1 MQKSFKKLFTLL
13 LAALLMT
20 SHLNVTF
27 ASADELADPSEFGP
41 VTEVEKEPTFNTPI
55 LGELDEEEDEELH
68 LQYKSTDI
76 VRVSIVLEGKSALD
90 AGYSAQGI
98 GTNKGAISYRNSL
111 KKQQDKVAAQISSKV
126 LGGKALDVKWNLTLA
141 DNIISAEVPY
151 GKINQ
156 IKMLDSVKDVFI
168 ENRYEPAETTIS
180 GDDPHMVTS
189 TEMTQSN
196 GEHSSL
202 YTGAGSRIAI
212 IDTGLDIDHQSFD
225 PDAFMHSVEEGGFED
240 KLMTAADVEAVQGQ
254 LNVPGYYLNEK
265 IPYAYNYVDGNENV
279 THLAAGDMKG
289 NHGSHV
295 AGIAAA
301 NKYVLVDGEYVDS
314 REAAFVVGQAPDAQI
329 FVMKVFGVGGGAF
342 DSDYFA
348 AIEDAI
354 VLGADSVNLSLG
366 SRDPGFI
373 FSDNYQELLDSLTD
387 ENIVVVFSA
396 GNNSSWDQ
404 VSTLYSD
411 DINYSSGGTPGTYI
425 NTFSVASVD
434 NDGYTGEMLDVGG
447 DKIEFNES
455 SGYANKPFST
465 IPGEYEYVYIDGP
478 GMLCNPADYYGSGT
492 NEIPDAYLT
501 WINLFAVLADEFEDD
516 EYLVDKIAVCNRG
529 QSSFFAKANGA
540 VLMGAVGT
548 IIINNQPGMLGMNL
562 TGLFYENPV
571 AMVYQDDGAYFK
583 DNATSSG
590 SFEWY
595 DVVFDD
601 EGETVIDTVEAE
613 YTYYI
618 GKITVSDEVQHEEY
632 NSPNYTMS
640 DFSSWGVPGSLTL
653 KPEVSA
659 PGGNIWSLDGF
670 SNDEQVEGEL
680 MGGHDQYTLMSGT
693 SMAAPQ
699 ITGIIGAIGQY
710 YRENDIEEK
719 TGLSLRQ
726 FALSLIMS
734 TATPLK
740 DEEDCYYPV
749 LQQGSGLVNVEAV
762 VTATSFIHMS
772 EDDDNLT
779 AMTGAAADYKVKAEL
794 GDDPDRTGK
803 FEYTFELTNFS
814 DKTIRYGFSTDL
826 FTQDTLEAEEVEY
839 LTPWTVDLDGNVT
852 YNIIGNVDGH
862 DFDKDGDTD
871 SDDAQAILD
880 YVTGLR
886 AEEDCDL
893 EAGKLDE
900 DDEVTTRDAYLLLE
914 FLETEFGI
922 GEDYIYLPAG
932 ETATVTVKIDVS
944 GTILEDRENGG
955 YVEGYTFVTSDD
967 DADHSIPVLG
977 YYGSWTDPSMY
988 DAVTYVEQ
996 AMGSSAKESYFGATE
1011 TNGFILKYADGR
1023 TAWFSGNPYIAEPDI
1038 DEERFAINGETLIKN
1053 GRYTTIRNAIAQLFV
1068 IRDGEGNIIETS
1080 NFDGAQIIGAYYN
1093 SQQETPAWLYT
1104 GANNIAI
1111 GKTPTDIGVDEGQQ
1125 FSVEIYTVPEYYGVL
1140 ANEGKGNT
1148 LTEDQLL
1155 ELIENES
1162 LGAGAVLGYK
1172 LTVDNKAP
1180 EIISFEMNED
1190 KTQITVTAKDDN
1202 YIAFIGLTDIQGNEV
1217 LIGEVPKQSAPG
1229 EEVTVT
1235 IDVSEIEDLPNAAA
1249 LIVGDYARNEQVR
1262 LARFAE
1268 GPVITKTTV
1277 YQLTDELNPD
1287 SEYIIASTNVAGKT
1301 QALYTQGQGY
1311 WTITADS
1318 VVTDDGNNP
1327 PYILTEDADDTIVW
1341 YTFENEYGVGFC
1353 SKADNG
1359 VLLAYYLDYPLLN
1372 YGNMAY
1378 ADGFMYKD
1386 NILYDMGYDDEHNLV
1401 PVGALHFDTYFLF
1414 STTET
1419 GPVYLYEKTVL
1430 IDETDPEVVSEITI
1444 EPATTTL
1451 ILGVDEEREL
1461 KVSIKPITIEDKS
1474 VTWTSSDPE
1483 VATVDENGVV
1493 TAVSVGTVT
1502 ITATSVQTP
1511 EASATALVNV
1521 VEATP
1526 MNAYINGQVSDADGN
1541 FYALIDLT
1549 DMTPYAMGEADAV
1562 LNGGRTGNYVYG
1574 IDGSRNLSRYLYDT
1588 ETYEITKDEEFSA
1601 SISKEYAMIDGA
1613 SISNWKSPLDEET
1626 TLDYR
1631 FITAGVTESGKLV
1644 FYTEGTN
1651 LWYLEP
1657 GVENIVAMALIDY
1670 DSDDITD
1677 PSFYYAL
1684 LTNDGTLYMYVVY
1697 GIVLD
1702 DGGIDVDGVLRK
1714 LGTVNGIAF
1723 GEDLTAYSMTCSY
1736 GHVFDSEGKPDT
1748 NYYGLFIADNT
1759 TKGIY
1764 YADLMSAMYTGET
1777 NAQFIGIVDG
1787 ATNVSSLFNDT
1798 MDVWPVEDIGEA
1810 TASVG
1815 REAVREFVKKTE
1827 PIATSK
1833 AVFVQLAEAEAKVE
1847 EPSEE
1852 PANEVTGTTN
1862 AVKGYQSGTV
1872 RINREADEP
1881 AAEEPVADEPAEA
1894 EGTVK
1899 VEIKAEDLTNNGL
1912 YTVTYDKDELEYV
1925 STESDFEFK
1934 SINDSEEGKITFA
1947 FADLEGAEEG
1957 DVIATITFKAP
1968 CEDQEVTIS
1977 VTEENEDLDSDK
1989 EFTETVEGVGHEW
2002 GEPEW
2007 TWSDDHSEAT
2017 AKFTCENNENHV
2029 KEVTEKS
2036 VVDETPAEVGKEGK
2050 RVYKVTVTGPDGKE
2064 YSTEFEEVIPALPEP
2079 SPETSDAS
2087 YINAWQTAF
2096 ITSMVAIAFIFIT
2109 MKKKSYFQR

>member
-126 LGGKALDVKWNLTLA
+126 LGGKTLDVKWNLTLA
-141 DNIISAEVPY
+141 ANIISAEVPY

-540 VLMGAVGT
+540 VLMGAAGT

-618 GKITVSDEVQHEEY
+618 GKITISDEVQHEEY

-839 LTPWTVDLDGNVT
+839 LTPWTVDLAGNVT

-988 DAVTYVEQ
+988 DAVSYVEQ

-1011 TNGFILKYADGR
+1011 TNGYILKYADGR

-1038 DEERFAINGETLIKN
+1038 DEERFAINSKTTIKS
-1053 GRYTTIRNAIAQLFV
+1053 GRYTTIRNAVAQILV
-1068 IRDGEGNIIETS
+1068 IRDGEGNIVETS
-1080 NFDGAQIIGAYYN
+1080 AFNSTEILGAYYN
-1093 SQQETPAWLYT
+1093 SQQENPAWVQT
-1104 GANNIAI
+1104 GAHNVPV
-1111 GKTPTDIGVDEGQQ
+1111 GKSAADLGYGEGDQ

-1140 ANEGKGNT
+1140 ANEGKGNK

-1155 ELIENES
+1155 EIIEDGTVGE
-1162 LGAGAVLGYK
+1162 GAKLGYK
-1172 LTVDNKAP
+1172 FTVDNTAP
-1180 EIISFEMNED
+1180 EIISYEFNED

-1202 YIAFIGLTDIQGNEV
+1202 YIAFIGLTDVQGNEV
-1217 LIGEVPKQSAPG
+1217 LIGEVPEQSAPG

-1235 IDVSEIEDLPNAAA
+1235 LDVSGLEDLPNAAA
-1249 LIVGDYARNEQVR
+1249 LIVGDYARNEMVK
-1262 LARFAE
+1262 LARFSD
-1268 GPVITKTTV
+1268 GPVEVRQTV
-1277 YQLTDELNPD
+1277 YQLTFELEPD
-1287 SEYIIASTNVAGKT
+1287 GEYIIADSYKGAVNVLNSQGANYYTN
-1301 QALYTQGQGY
+1301 
-1311 WTITADS
+1311 S
-1318 VVTDDGNNP
+1318 VSGIEVHDDKEM
-1327 PYILTEDADDTIVW
+1327 PYILTDDVDSSFVWLSYEDGILQNKNDGGYLGYNSSGYPFVSW
-1341 YTFENEYGVGFC
+1341 SNRGY
-1353 SKADNG
+1353 ADNFI
-1359 VLLAYYLDYPLLN
+1359 YYN
-1372 YGNMAY
+1372 YMLIN
-1378 ADGFMYKD
+1378 
-1386 NILYDMGYDDEHNLV
+1386 GYYEDE
-1401 PVGALHFDTYFLF
+1401 
-1414 STTET
+1414 ET
-1419 GPVYLYEKTVL
+1419 GDIEFYGLYYQGGYFYYYYAGNVFLYEKTELVEY
-1430 IDETDPEVVSEITI
+1430 IDPEEVSEITV
-1444 EPATTTL
+1444 EPETTTL
-1451 ILGVDEEREL
+1451 IMDVTEEVQL
-1461 KVSIKPITIEDKS
+1461 TATVKPITVEDKS
-1474 VTWTSSDPE
+1474 VTWESSDPT
-1483 VATVDENGVV
+1483 VATVDENGLVKAVAPGTAYIIV
-1493 TAVSVGTVT
+1493 TSN
-1502 ITATSVQTP
+1502 QTP
-1511 EASATALVNV
+1511 TAYTYATVNV
-1521 VEATP
+1521 VEAQP
-1526 MNAYINGQVSDADGN
+1526 MNALIFGQVAYGKDDIEFAM
-1541 FYALIDLT
+1541 IDFN
-1549 DMTPYAMGEADAV
+1549 DMGVYELAPAQHMYYG
-1562 LNGGRTGNYVYG
+1562 GGRSGNYVHG
-1574 IDGSRNLSRYLYDT
+1574 NDDSNKITRYDIMNDFAL
-1588 ETYEITKDEEFSA
+1588 DEEFTA
-1601 SISKEYAMIDGA
+1601 GFAGYEILDGA
-1613 SISNWKSPLDEET
+1613 TVFPWTDSDKGFTYP
-1626 TLDYR
+1626 
-1631 FITAGVTESGKLV
+1631 FVCAGVTADNKLV
-1644 FYTEGTN
+1644 FFMEGTTN
-1651 LWYLEP
+1651 LYYINLEDMSP
-1657 GVENIVAMALIDY
+1657 IVAMAL
-1670 DSDDITD
+1670 DDADFDEETGAVD
-1677 PSFYYAL
+1677 FYYTL
-1684 LTNDGTLYMYVVY
+1684 LGNDGTLYYYVMY
-1697 GIVLD
+1697 GIVA
-1702 DGGIDVDGVLRK
+1702 DGAMDIDGEVLAA
-1714 LGTVNGIAF
+1714 GQIEGMTF
-1723 GEDLTAYSMTCSY
+1723 SEDLTAYSMTSSY
-1736 GHVFDSEGKPDT
+1736 LHVYDENDDPVEDWAV
-1748 NYYGLFIADNT
+1748 FIADNT
-1759 TKGIY
+1759 IKGIFY
-1764 YADLMSAMYTGET
+1764 VDVNEALLGGSTT
-1777 NAQFIGIVDG
+1777 AQFIGVVDG
-1787 ATNVSSLFNDT
+1787 ATNISTLFNDSYDSLT
-1798 MDVWPVEDIGEA
+1798 ADMFADDSDNAFSEA
-1810 TASVG
+1810 KNSIKQREPLATHRGVFLQLET
-1815 REAVREFVKKTE
+1815 EAV
-1827 PIATSK
+1827 
-1833 AVFVQLAEAEAKVE
+1833 EAPE
-1847 EPSEE
+1847 EPV
-1852 PANEVTGTTN
+1852 NESTGTTN
-1862 AVKGYQSGTV
+1862 ALRGYQSGTV
-1872 RINREADEP
+1872 RISRD
-1881 AAEEPVADEPAEA
+1881 EEPTAGEPTTEEPAEEAA
-1894 EGTVK
+1894 ESEDTVK
-1899 VEIKAEDLTNNGL
+1899 IEIKAEDVTNNGL

-1934 SINDSEEGKITFA
+1934 SINDSEEGTITFA

-1957 DVIATITFKAP
+1957 DVLATITFKAP
-1968 CEDQEVTIS
+1968 CEDQEVTVK

-1989 EFTETVEGVGHEW
+1989 EYTETVEGKGHQW

-2007 TWSDDHSEAT
+2007 TWNDDHSEAT
-2017 AKFTCENNENHV
+2017 ATFTCENNENHV
-2029 KEVTEKS
+2029 QEITEKS
-2036 VVDETPAEVGKEGK
+2036 EVEETPAEVGKEGK

-2064 YSTEFEEVIPALPEP
+2064 YSTEYEEVIPALPEP